1 MEKKKKKKEMEQ
13 QPVTVNI
20 TNNNEFKKGVGAFIT
35 NLNHLT
41 IVMDSEGNMKMDAA
55 VAPAMPHTQ
64 VEVIKKE
71 LDEELLAR
79 AIENCQQYFW
89 GNVSYAVVFCICRDD
104 YKKCFARSDFEEMIE
119 QLPYKNKRSYCCL
132 AGTIAN
138 AFYNNKIFNEPID
151 EWDKFNPLARI
162 TKLRDE
168 LRKELKL

>member
-1 MEKKKKKKEMEQ
+1 MDKQQ
-13 QPVTVNI
+13 QPNVINVWGLANI
-20 TNNNEFKKGVGAFIT
+20 GCTMQNPTFQTLAASDG
-35 NLNHLT
+35 
-41 IVMDSEGNMKMDAA
+41 GN
-55 VAPAMPHTQ
+55 Q
-64 VEVIKKE
+64 VEE
-71 LDEELLAR
+71 PEEGTRNGFDEELLAR

-119 QLPYKNKRSYCCL
+119 QLPYKKQRSYCCL